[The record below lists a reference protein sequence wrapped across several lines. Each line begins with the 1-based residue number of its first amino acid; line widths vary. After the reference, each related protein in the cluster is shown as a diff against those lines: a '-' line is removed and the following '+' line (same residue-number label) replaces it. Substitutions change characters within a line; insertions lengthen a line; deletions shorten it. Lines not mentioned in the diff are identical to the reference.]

1 MEEQNISS
9 GWNDESAPSFFQQ
22 SSSLSP
28 NFFPLEQDMVANC
41 EENDT
46 PGKINMFAN
55 KEENGGRLTEVS
67 CAFLRKGQGNH
78 SSANSNDGS
87 NLSSLFEPSEE
98 EH

>member
-1 MEEQNISS
+1 MEDQNASS

-28 NFFPLEQDMVANC
+28 NFFPLEQEMVANC

-55 KEENGGRLTEVS
+55 KEETGGRLTEVS
-67 CAFLRKGQGNH
+67 CAFLRKG
-78 SSANSNDGS
+78 
-87 NLSSLFEPSEE
+87 
-98 EH
+98 